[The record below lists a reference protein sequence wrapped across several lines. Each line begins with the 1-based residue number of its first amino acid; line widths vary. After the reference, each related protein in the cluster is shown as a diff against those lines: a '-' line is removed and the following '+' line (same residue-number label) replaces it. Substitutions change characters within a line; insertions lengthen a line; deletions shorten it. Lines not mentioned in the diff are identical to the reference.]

1 LSMAQNDKWKNMDED
16 RQKSLI
22 MDLRD
27 WVIKN
32 QQNPNLF
39 EDIDIKWR
47 NEIEGVQQ

>member
-1 LSMAQNDKWKNMDED
+1 MAKSDKWENMDEG

-22 MDLRD
+22 MALRD

-39 EDIDIKWR
+39 ENIDVKWR
-47 NEIEGVQQ
+47 NEKEWEENR